1 MGLMLLL
8 LASLSY
14 SWAADVFVFD
24 DTDADVYW
32 MVDELS
38 SAGHDVTLSS
48 DLGFYE
54 WEFEGTE
61 VDLDTFDVV
70 VWMDGNFASG
80 QNMTAGGQDELL
92 EFVQNG
98 GGVLLFGQQGYNY
111 LTGRN
116 ERLGSL
122 IPLRSWWFWNDR

>member
-1 MGLMLLL
+1 MGFMLLL

-14 SWAADVFVFD
+14 GWAADVFVFD
-24 DTDADVYW
+24 DTDGDVYW
-32 MVDELS
+32 MVDEVS
-38 SAGHDVTLSS
+38 SAGHDVTVSS

-70 VWMDGNFASG
+70 IWMDGNAASSLS
-80 QNMTAGGQDELL
+80 MTAGGQDELL

-98 GGVLLFGQQGYNY
+98 GGLLLFGQQGYNY

-116 ERLGSL
+116 ERLGS
-122 IPLRSWWFWNDR
+122 